1 MAGAMA
7 VPVCVCLPYLKK
19 DDLYICEKPYTA
31 DFPVDHIPGATQT
44 NHRFD
49 YQDLL
54 FEDAQNTRV
63 NFNLEQHGFCFI
75 KGKTSVT
82 SSTADDDEYI
92 RKVYFPEVEK
102 ILHKALPGY
111 ERIDYLDHL
120 VRIRDASFPEKPG
133 EVTAAAQPAALPH
146 SDFSRHGGFLA
157 MKQFFPGQEE
167 FFENRDFDLINVWR
181 VLRGPNN
188 DWPLAV
194 CDYESIDLDADT
206 IDCDVIH
213 EQYVGENILLFKN
226 PKHKWYYLSNQGIDD
241 LIVFRNVSSKDQ
253 RSAAF
258 HAAFDTGIK
267 TSYPRHSLELRVVA
281 FRPGGEP
288 YEVNAKIPE

>member
-120 VRIRDASFPEKPG
+120 VSLLSGYAVLQLTVDCAGPHTRRIIPRETRRG
-133 EVTAAAQPAALPH
+133 H
-146 SDFSRHGGFLA
+146 SSCSAGRFTT
-157 MKQFFPGQEE
+157 
-167 FFENRDFDLINVWR
+167 
-181 VLRGPNN
+181 LR
-188 DWPLAV
+188 L
-194 CDYESIDLDADT
+194 
-206 IDCDVIH
+206 
-213 EQYVGENILLFKN
+213 Q
-226 PKHKWYYLSNQGIDD
+226 
-241 LIVFRNVSSKDQ
+241 
-253 RSAAF
+253 
-258 HAAFDTGIK
+258 
-267 TSYPRHSLELRVVA
+267 
-281 FRPGGEP
+281 
-288 YEVNAKIPE
+288 